1 MANDTDE
8 LRSDLQRELRHR
20 LRPLTGLVP
29 PGSSRPVAPLE
40 LLYDLTYVIAFAA
53 AAEEL
58 TAAIVAGHTES
69 GVGAYLFVI
78 FAVGWAWLNF
88 TWYSSA
94 YGNDDAIFRVA
105 TIVQMIGVLLLVFGL
120 PQSFHST
127 EEGHSPLSAL
137 IVIGYVVMRLPL
149 ILLWLRAARND
160 EAHRRAAFAYAI
172 MISIA
177 QLGWI
182 LAAIAPVP
190 GSIAVIALIALV
202 LAEMVARLVI
212 EGRLGWTPWNA
223 SHIAERFGLLTLIAL
238 GEVLMATTR
247 AVTVLTQEQG
257 WSVGAVVIA
266 ASGLLLAAGLWWA
279 YYLVPSQIILRRW
292 PGRIFAWRYTHL
304 LLFAAI
310 PAIGAGLRL
319 AAEAVEGRE
328 VTLMQITLTLAIPV
342 GAVIAVIFLLWSIL
356 MRSYDLSHLPML
368 VGSLLPLVVAVV
380 VAAGG
385 SDAPFDAH
393 HEGDLTA
400 LVTVIVLV
408 ALSVVFEVVG
418 HEIVGYPHT
427 VRAVERQARQHQR

>member
-1 MANDTDE
+1 MANDIDE
-8 LRSDLQRELRHR
+8 LSSDLRRELRHR
-20 LRPLTGLVP
+20 LRPLVGLVQ
-29 PGSSRPVAPLE
+29 PGQNRPVAPLE
-40 LLYDLTYVIAFAA
+40 LLYDLTYVIAFGA

-69 GVGAYLFVI
+69 GVVAYLFVI

-94 YGNDDAIFRVA
+94 YGNDDALFRIA

-120 PQSFHST
+120 PASFHGT
-127 EEGHSPLSAL
+127 EEGQSPLSAL
-137 IVIGYVVMRLPL
+137 IVIGYVGMRVPL

-182 LAAIAPVP
+182 LAAVTPVP
-190 GSIAVIALIALV
+190 GSVAVIGLIALV
-202 LAEMVARLVI
+202 LAEMVARLII

-292 PGRIFAWRYTHL
+292 PGRVFAWRYTHL

-319 AAEAVEGRE
+319 AAEGVEGRE

-356 MRSYDLSHLPML
+356 MHSYDLSHLPML
-368 VGSLLPLVVAVV
+368 VGSLLPLIAAVV
-380 VAAGG
+380 VAIGA

-393 HEGDLTA
+393 DESDLTA
-400 LVTVIVLV
+400 LVTVIALV

-427 VRAVERQARQHQR
+427 LRAVERQARQHKR